1 MRLNDSCSN
10 LVTLNDLCLIAKTL
24 SSVFGDIYCFRSGNS
39 GWLFVKYEDVVPPF
53 NVFVVFELSKSPN
66 VQKHSVWKSSNKS
79 HFTLRAKR
87 TTFTFWVDKN
97 WLKKQKNCKL
107 FWRVFENLK
116 LVVKQRYQIGHF
128 NATKITQKCR
138 NWLFWHLKSIFVL
151 SKCKRS
157 SLRSQY

>member
-97 WLKKQKNCKL
+97 WLKKQKMVNFGEFLKTWNLWSNSATRQVTFNSAKIKL
-107 FWRVFENLK
+107 K
-116 LVVKQRYQIGHF
+116 K
-128 NATKITQKCR
+128 
-138 NWLFWHLKSIFVL
+138 
-151 SKCKRS
+151 SKCDFLSHFQTLCKS
-157 SLRSQY
+157 SVF